1 MSHEILMQSTK
12 LLDEIDF
19 SSFNNIIGFDLG
31 HGEFSVSCIS
41 KDKLDEA
48 KCVEINKGKKSQI
61 TAVAITRNDKVL
73 IGEEAITTFDEIED
87 LWVGFKRRPNGDPL
101 YNYKISLL
109 FNKAI
114 QKSLAGDKINLTKDT
129 LILVG
134 CPSEWKKEHQRE
146 YQSIL
151 QESLPESLEQQPTVV
166 VIPESRAA
174 IQFAKVSG
182 DFSIKELQTSTVV
195 LLDFGSS
202 TVDVTLLHIG
212 EDIHDSDFGCDLGA
226 FLIDELI
233 FCETIHQLSE
243 KERIDY
249 LNCLRYNSSNIGQC
263 LLKARE
269 LKESYFNQE
278 EFGFRENQPLSKG
291 DVDLES
297 EDGEFYSLRFRLTMG
312 QIRNL
317 VYETKLQQIKESV
330 DNWSLPKDLF
340 FFPTAE
346 YSNLSYFEA
355 LTNFIQI
362 TNEKLKES
370 CQNWNVTKTLITG
383 GAARMGFVKTI
394 TDSAFSQ
401 SYNVFMNEPEINVAK
416 GLALRGRAGVWS
428 ALFVRDV
435 NDQTYSKIENM
446 IKTNIDNLYAFIAY
460 YIKEGVKE
468 ALIEE
473 AIKDAWMNDKETKDL
488 AEACSLMMVYAIKEG
503 FIEYVVKV
511 STEAWLT
518 TYITD
523 NINDSLYEICTRCSM
538 AAIQIDKET
547 ALKMA
552 NLIDTTSIVNL
563 LTVKLQGSII
573 TNAVE
578 SSMDWIDKFFRW
590 IGIFNIGK
598 LNSEQ
603 RTKLNEEINNRIL
616 LGVYEALTNDNNI
629 LKELEATLTND
640 IQNEVNKI
648 IAEETCAYL

>member
-1 MSHEILMQSTK
+1 MSQEVLIQSTR
-12 LLDEIDF
+12 LLDEIDV

-61 TAVAITRNDKVL
+61 TAVATTRNDKVL
-73 IGEEAITTFDEIED
+73 IGEEAITTFEEIEE
-87 LWVGFKRRPNGDPL
+87 LWVGFKRRPNGDPI

-114 QKSLAGDKINLTKDT
+114 QKSLAGGKINLTKDT
-129 LILVG
+129 LTLVG
-134 CPSEWKKEHQRE
+134 CPSEWSKEHQRE

-151 QESLPESLEQQPTVV
+151 QKSLPESLEQQPTVV

-212 EDIHDSDFGCDLGA
+212 KDIHDLDFGCDLGA
-226 FLIDELI
+226 FLLDELI
-233 FCETIHQLSE
+233 FFEIVRQLNGR
-243 KERIDY
+243 ERIDY

-278 EFGFRENQPLSKG
+278 EFGFRETLPLSKG

-312 QIRNL
+312 QIHNL
-317 VYETKLQQIKESV
+317 IYETKLQQIEESV
-330 DNWSLPKDLF
+330 KNWSLPKDLF
-340 FFPTAE
+340 FFPPAE
-346 YSNLSYFEA
+346 YSNLSYYEA
-355 LTNFIQI
+355 LTKFIQT

-370 CQNWNVTKTLITG
+370 CQNWKVTKTLITG

-416 GLALRGRAGVWS
+416 GLALRGRAEVWS
-428 ALFVRDV
+428 ALFLRDV
-435 NDQTYSKIENM
+435 KDQTFSKIETM
-446 IKTNIDNLYAFIAY
+446 IKARREKLYTLVTNHVTKA
-460 YIKEGVKE
+460 IKKIINEEVENACESNAKPE
-468 ALIEE
+468 DLIE
-473 AIKDAWMNDKETKDL
+473 N
-488 AEACSLMMVYAIKEG
+488 CSLRTDYWISDGYLESK
-503 FIEYVVKV
+503 VK
-511 STEAWLT
+511 SATEKWFT
-518 TYITD
+518 S
-523 NINDSLYEICTRCSM
+523 NIADRLNDSLYEVCTLYSM
-538 AAIQIDKET
+538 PAIQIDKKT
-547 ALKMA
+547 ALRMA
-552 NLIDTTSIVNL
+552 KSVNITPMVNL
-563 LTVKLQGSII
+563 LTVELQGSII
-573 TNAVE
+573 TNATE
-578 SSMDWIDKFFRW
+578 NSMDWINKFFRW
-590 IGIFNIGK
+590 IGIFNLGQ

-603 RTKLNEEINNRIL
+603 RTQLSEEIINEVFDEIYNELANDKKIL
-616 LGVYEALTNDNNI
+616 RKMA
-629 LKELEATLTND
+629 KMLTND
-640 IQNEVNKI
+640 IQLEIKKI

>member
-1 MSHEILMQSTK
+1 MSQEMPIRSTR
-12 LLDEIDF
+12 LLDEIDV

-61 TAVAITRNDKVL
+61 TAVATTRNDKVL
-73 IGEEAITTFDEIED
+73 IGEEAITTFEEIEE
-87 LWVGFKRRPNGDPL
+87 LWVGFKRRPNGDPI

-114 QKSLAGDKINLTKDT
+114 QKSLAGGKINLTKDT
-129 LILVG
+129 LTLVG
-134 CPSEWKKEHQRE
+134 CPSEWSKEHQRE

-151 QESLPESLEQQPTVV
+151 QKSLPESLEQQPTVV

-212 EDIHDSDFGCDLGA
+212 KDIHDLDFGCDLGA
-226 FLIDELI
+226 FLLDELI
-233 FCETIHQLSE
+233 FFEIVRQLNGR
-243 KERIDY
+243 ERIDY

-278 EFGFRENQPLSKG
+278 EFGFRETLPLSKG

-312 QIRNL
+312 QIHNL
-317 VYETKLQQIKESV
+317 IYETKLQQIEESV
-330 DNWSLPKDLF
+330 KNWSLPKDLF
-340 FFPTAE
+340 FFPPAE
-346 YSNLSYFEA
+346 YSNLSYYEA
-355 LTNFIQI
+355 LTKFIQT

-370 CQNWNVTKTLITG
+370 CQNWKVTKTLITG

-416 GLALRGRAGVWS
+416 GLALRGRAEVWS
-428 ALFVRDV
+428 ALFLRDV
-435 NDQTYSKIENM
+435 KDQTFSKIE
-446 IKTNIDNLYAFIAY
+446 
-460 YIKEGVKE
+460 
-468 ALIEE
+468 
-473 AIKDAWMNDKETKDL
+473 
-488 AEACSLMMVYAIKEG
+488 
-503 FIEYVVKV
+503 
-511 STEAWLT
+511 
-518 TYITD
+518 TYTD
-523 NINDSLYEICTRCSM
+523 
-538 AAIQIDKET
+538 
-547 ALKMA
+547 
-552 NLIDTTSIVNL
+552 
-563 LTVKLQGSII
+563 
-573 TNAVE
+573 
-578 SSMDWIDKFFRW
+578 
-590 IGIFNIGK
+590 
-598 LNSEQ
+598 
-603 RTKLNEEINNRIL
+603 
-616 LGVYEALTNDNNI
+616 
-629 LKELEATLTND
+629 
-640 IQNEVNKI
+640 
-648 IAEETCAYL
+648 